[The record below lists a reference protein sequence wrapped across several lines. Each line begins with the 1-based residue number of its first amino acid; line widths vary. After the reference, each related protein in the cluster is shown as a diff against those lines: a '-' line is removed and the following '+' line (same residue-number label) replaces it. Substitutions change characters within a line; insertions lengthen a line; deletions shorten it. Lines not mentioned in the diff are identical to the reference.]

1 MKRHNLLSTSIKCA
15 LITAAA
21 TASNSVLAQ
30 DEQATKIE
38 RVEVTGSRILR
49 EGAIAPAPVT
59 VISGEQL
66 MNTGAVNIGEALN
79 NLPALGNTYSMAN
92 SGRFIGTAG
101 LNILDLRN
109 MGTDRTLVLVNGK
122 RHVSSSAGSQSVDTN
137 TIPSVWVERVEII
150 TGGASAVY
158 GADAV
163 TGVVNFILKDNIEGM
178 DFSVTRGFADLSS
191 YNNEKATFSYGS
203 NFDNDRG
210 NAAFAIEYSG
220 PGFIKRA

>member
-66 MNTGAVNIGEALN
+66 INTGAVNIG
-79 NLPALGNTYSMAN
+79 
-92 SGRFIGTAG
+92 
-101 LNILDLRN
+101 
-109 MGTDRTLVLVNGK
+109 
-122 RHVSSSAGSQSVDTN
+122 
-137 TIPSVWVERVEII
+137 
-150 TGGASAVY
+150 
-158 GADAV
+158 
-163 TGVVNFILKDNIEGM
+163 
-178 DFSVTRGFADLSS
+178 
-191 YNNEKATFSYGS
+191 
-203 NFDNDRG
+203 
-210 NAAFAIEYSG
+210 
-220 PGFIKRA
+220 